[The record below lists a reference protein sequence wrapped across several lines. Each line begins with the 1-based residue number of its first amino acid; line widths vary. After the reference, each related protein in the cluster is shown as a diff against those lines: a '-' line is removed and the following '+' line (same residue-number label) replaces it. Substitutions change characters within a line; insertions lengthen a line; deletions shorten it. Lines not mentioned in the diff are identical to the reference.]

1 MKKFNIQ
8 MRTGKKLSKEKRSKH
23 GKVIKIKKYIQKMK
37 DINVEIHFS
46 FSTDG
51 PYSTEFREH
60 KDLNDE
66 YFNKLFEFAT
76 ENNDGFHPMISN
88 QNVDK
93 AIKTYDWFKKKLK
106 EYNSW

>member
-1 MKKFNIQ
+1 MTNKPIIS
-8 MRTGKKLSKEKRSKH
+8 MEK
-23 GKVIKIKKYIQKMK
+23 VFKKYENNALALN

-51 PYSTEFREH
+51 SYSTEFREH

-76 ENNDGFHPMISN
+76 ENNDGFHPMISS